1 MNSVNMTIQDRM
13 NDVGFVFVTEA
24 DPFIKAAEQAVM
36 NFTGDDDVDPVVV
49 ELVADLGRQ
58 AVEQAEAGN
67 YRYAIDLAEKAS
79 TFVQVDLTDLEMQ
92 DWVGELNQQFED
104 YSIRSFL

>member
-1 MNSVNMTIQDRM
+1 M
-13 NDVGFVFVTEA
+13 NDVGFVFVTDFDTYLEA
-24 DPFIKAAEQAVM
+24 TEHAIA
-36 NFTGDDDVDPVVV
+36 NFTGTDDIDPDVV
-49 ELVADLGRQ
+49 ELVASLGKQ
-58 AVEQAEAGN
+58 AVEQAEARN

-104 YSIRSFL
+104 YSIGGFL

>member
-1 MNSVNMTIQDRM
+1 MTIQDRM
-13 NDVGFVFVTEA
+13 NDVGFVFVT
-24 DPFIKAAEQAVM
+24 DWDTYLKATEKAIA

-67 YRYAIDLAEKAS
+67 FRYAVQLAEKAS

-104 YSIRSFL
+104 YSIGSFL

>member
-1 MNSVNMTIQDRM
+1 MTIQDRM
-13 NDVGFVFVTEA
+13 NDVGFVFVT
-24 DPFIKAAEQAVM
+24 DWDTYLKATEKAIA

-92 DWVGELNQQFED
+92 DWVGELDAQYEEHGLGDF
-104 YSIRSFL
+104 F